1 MITEK
6 AIRDSAWCTMLWR
19 ETEGNKKR
27 EKPDRKYQDSTLE
40 ELFTALTTGRHT
52 KKVLI
57 HKTQFG
63 HRAEPFEKD
72 IWFVAETDHVN
83 VLLSV
88 QEVRLE
94 KEPGGPWTVYV
105 RRNQAR
111 KPGNPETQQAEEMTR
126 RVIYAEFKKFFPRQN
141 VVVETKY
148 EGDPEPAFS
157 KPTEVE
163 VDEAFI
169 YMDKIRGIAAGE
181 VNLVARFERCS
192 VCWWKSCPARQ
203 VEESAEGPRSGK
215 PSITVL

>member
-27 EKPDRKYQDSTLE
+27 EKPDRKYSETTLE
-40 ELFTALTTGRHT
+40 DLYAALTTGRHN

-57 HKTQFG
+57 NKTQFG
-63 HRAEPFEKD
+63 HKAEPFEKD

-94 KEPGGPWTVYV
+94 KEVNGPWTVYI
-105 RRNQAR
+105 RRNQSK
-111 KPGNPETQQAEEMTR
+111 KPGNPDTQEAEEMTR
-126 RVIYAEFKKFFPRQN
+126 RIIYAEFKKFFPRQN
-141 VVVETKY
+141 IIVETKY
-148 EGDPEPAFS
+148 EGDPLPMVTQ
-157 KPTEVE
+157 PTDQEVE
-163 VDEAFI
+163 AAHT
-169 YMDKIRGIAAGE
+169 YMDKIRGVAAGE

-192 VCWWKSCPARQ
+192 VCWWKACPARQ
-203 VEESAEGPRSGK
+203 QDEAAEGPRSGK
-215 PSITVL
+215 PAINIL